1 MKKLS
6 TFIMKKN
13 DADLNNSSSD
23 EFEKNKKILQYLR
36 IKRKWI
42 NNNLLSVKNHSQI
55 I

>member
-23 EFEKNKKILQYLR
+23 EFEKKQKNSTISANKK
-36 IKRKWI
+36 K
-42 NNNLLSVKNHSQI
+42 VD
-55 I
+55 